1 MPLRKSFQTHSE
13 ESIIHN
19 NTRKMS
25 KLHKNDY
32 ALSCSV
38 AQNTNFKSSID
49 GEDFKIT
56 FFKSW
61 FSFLSQKTLSIQVIL
76 RYRNKREVTLTAFWE
91 LGSPSSM
98 SSKRIPPKPRWSCWS
113 KSLSRDFLSFKLYLG
128 LKAYFPSITSILG
141 LLTSASK
148 SDKISIY

>member
-19 NTRKMS
+19 NSRKMS

-38 AQNTNFKSSID
+38 AQNANFKSSID

-56 FFKSW
+56 FFKS
-61 FSFLSQKTLSIQVIL
+61 
-76 RYRNKREVTLTAFWE
+76 
-91 LGSPSSM
+91 
-98 SSKRIPPKPRWSCWS
+98 
-113 KSLSRDFLSFKLYLG
+113 
-128 LKAYFPSITSILG
+128 
-141 LLTSASK
+141 
-148 SDKISIY
+148 